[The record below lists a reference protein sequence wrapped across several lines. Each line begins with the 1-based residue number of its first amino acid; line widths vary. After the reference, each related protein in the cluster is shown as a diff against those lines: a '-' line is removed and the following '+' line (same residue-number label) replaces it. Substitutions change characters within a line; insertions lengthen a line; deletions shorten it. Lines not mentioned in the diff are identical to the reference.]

1 MFNKLQGNA
10 RGCMLYEPMFLLP
23 YSLYLTYA
31 SVYMLELG
39 VSETQIGLLTSLGL
53 MLQIFTSLIS
63 GYLTDRMGRKKAL
76 MVFDFVSWSTATLLW
91 AFSQNI
97 WFFLAAAIFNSF
109 QKVPNTAWYCLLVE
123 DTKPDERPHIFNVLQ
138 LINIIC
144 GLFAPLGGLLV
155 SHYGLVPANRIMYLI
170 AFVSMTLMFIGRN
183 YATHETEIGIRKS
196 KEQGAFQPRVI
207 VRDYWQVVKMVF
219 ANTPLLLIFGI
230 YMLYQFQL
238 NMRNTYL
245 SIYLVKALNFSE
257 AFIAWFPAV
266 TSVSMLVLI
275 LYVVPRIKLAH
286 VNRFM
291 VIGFLLSAA
300 AMLLQIVAPVE
311 GTFWIVGSTI
321 LFAVGTIITYPYLEA
336 SVANVIQDEERAKVF
351 SILSVMILIFVS
363 PSGIIGGWSYAINP
377 RLPFVLIVV
386 SFVISALLMV
396 WFTKKQASVDS
407 HSAAV

>member
-1 MFNKLQGNA
+1 M
-10 RGCMLYEPMFLLP
+10 
-23 YSLYLTYA
+23 TYA

-63 GYLTDRMGRKKAL
+63 GYLTDRMGRKRAL
-76 MVFDFVSWSTATLLW
+76 MIFDFVSWSTATLLW

-97 WFFLAAAIFNSF
+97 WFFLAAAILNSF

-123 DTKPDERPHIFNVLQ
+123 DTKPDERPQIFSVLQ
-138 LINIIC
+138 LINIVC

-155 SHYGLVPANRIMYLI
+155 SHFGLVPANRIMYLI

-183 YATHETEIGIRKS
+183 YATHETGIGIRKRQ
-196 KEQGAFQPRVI
+196 EQGSFQAGVI
-207 VRDYWQVVKMVF
+207 LREYWQVVKMVF
-219 ANTPLLLIFGI
+219 SNKPLLLIFGI
-230 YMLYQFQL
+230 YILYQFQP

-245 SIYLVKALNFSE
+245 SIYLVKALHFSE

-266 TSVSMLVLI
+266 TSVSMLLLI
-275 LYVVPRIKLAH
+275 LFVVPRIKTAH

-291 VIGFLLSAA
+291 VAGFLLSAS
-300 AMLLQIVAPVE
+300 AMLLQVAAPVE

-351 SILSVMILIFVS
+351 SILSVMILLFVS
-363 PSGIIGGWSYAINP
+363 PSGVIGGWSYAINP
-377 RLPFVLIVV
+377 RLPFVLIVI
-386 SFVISALLMV
+386 SFAVSALLMV
-396 WFTKKQASVDS
+396 GFMRKTASDRNQLEKGTFV
-407 HSAAV
+407 

>member
-76 MVFDFVSWSTATLLW
+76 MIFDFVSWSTATLLW
-91 AFSQNI
+91 AVSQNI

-123 DTKPDERPHIFNVLQ
+123 VTKPDERPHIFNVLQ

-183 YATHETEIGIRKS
+183 YATHETEMGIRKS
-196 KEQGAFQPRVI
+196 QEQGAFQPRVI
-207 VRDYWQVVKMVF
+207 LSDYWQVVKMVF
-219 ANTPLLLIFGI
+219 ANTPLLLLFGI
-230 YMLYQFQL
+230 YILYQFQL

-245 SIYLVKALNFSE
+245 SIYLVKALHFSE

-266 TSVSMLVLI
+266 TSVSMLLLI
-275 LYVVPRIKLAH
+275 LYVVPRIKPVH
-286 VNRFM
+286 VNRYM
-291 VIGFLLSAA
+291 VMGFLLSAA

-363 PSGIIGGWSYAINP
+363 PSGVIGGWSYAINP
-377 RLPFVLIVV
+377 RLPFVLIVI
-386 SFVISALLMV
+386 SFVASALLMV
-396 WFTKKQASVDS
+396 WFMKKQATT
-407 HSAAV
+407 AAAE